1 MKHKGFELKHIEI
14 NKYYFDKHIKN
25 KLRMEYQSYSKWMNE
40 FDQTFIVF
48 IKNYKNKWM
57 FFKTI

>member
-40 FDQTFIVF
+40 FDQTFIIF

>member
-1 MKHKGFELKHIEI
+1 MEHKGFELKHIEI

>member
-1 MKHKGFELKHIEI
+1 MKHRGFELKHIEI

>member
-1 MKHKGFELKHIEI
+1 MKHKEFELKHIEI

-25 KLRMEYQSYSKWMNE
+25 KLRTEYQSYSKWMNE
-40 FDQTFIVF
+40 INQTFIVF

>member
-48 IKNYKNKWM
+48 IKNYKNKRM

>member
-14 NKYYFDKHIKN
+14 NKYYFDKYIKN
-25 KLRMEYQSYSKWMNE
+25 NLRMEYQYYPKWMSE